1 MNPVMNTSFLLE
13 LDTSRP
19 FTGPLIG
26 LFRVMPDIGL
36 HLAGNSYEFLAWGDP
51 VSSEDFTRFLPS
63 NLKPQFIVNNLYGHY
78 YYLLADYSRREIT
91 VGGSLFSI
99 LPLYYYEHK
108 GRIALSGNV
117 FELGRHTGLR
127 TVSAPFVAESLLFNY
142 PLHNRSLIEG
152 ISLLPSNSALTA
164 GADGF
169 RIAKHFAIGDWFT
182 DDPLPWR
189 RSLSWVAGVFL
200 EAVLKYFP
208 DEHYTASLTGGF
220 DGRTLVAAGLK
231 YRRDFSCY
239 CIGSA
244 SSADLQ
250 TAAHAAEAA
259 GLRFIPVST
268 DEEYVREQSLDAGL
282 RFIYGSSS
290 VATFSRGHYI
300 HAASLLSRESRY
312 IITGNFGSEVF
323 RAVHTPGVM
332 ISPALYDVF
341 VSRSPD
347 EAMEKLAGNRMA
359 GLVDRDLLQSVL
371 PALRESVEELPCFD
385 GRHAGLS
392 RNKQF
397 YIFVFE
403 EIFRK
408 YFGSEIVN
416 QAPFVRNRTPF
427 LDPLFLSEL
436 LETGLAGVHSEFFER
451 NPVKRFKGQALY
463 ATIIREAAPMLGRFP
478 TVKGYRPDDLLS
490 LAGLFRVAAV
500 RLNKPPGGAGPD
512 ADPLGVM
519 ASWRHNSS
527 FYGGLDADRTV
538 FDTDATA
545 SLRGGVFTDE
555 KARLFSLLYG
565 IHLLN
570 NQ

>member
-13 LDTSRP
+13 LDTGRP
-19 FTGPLIG
+19 ITGALSD
-26 LFRVMPDIGL
+26 LFRVMPEIGL
-36 HLAGNSYEFLAWGDP
+36 HLTGSGYEFMAWGDP
-51 VSSEDFTRFLPS
+51 VSSEHFTRYLPS
-63 NLKPQFIVNNLYGHY
+63 TLKPEFIVNTLYGHY
-78 YYLLADYSRREIT
+78 YYLLADHSRREIT
-91 VGGSLFSI
+91 VGSSLFSI
-99 LPLYYYEHK
+99 LPLYYAEQK
-108 GRIALSGNV
+108 DRVTLSGNV

-127 TVSAPFVAESLLFNY
+127 TVSAVFVAESLLFNY

-169 RIAKHFAIGDWFT
+169 RIAKRFTIGDWFT
-182 DDPLPWR
+182 ADPIPWR
-189 RSLSWVAGVFL
+189 KSLSRVAGVFL

-268 DEEYVREQSLDAGL
+268 DEEYVREHSLDAGL
-282 RFIYGSSS
+282 RFIQGSSA
-290 VATFSRGHYI
+290 VATFSRAHYI
-300 HAASLLSRESRY
+300 RAASILSAGTRHL
-312 IITGNFGSEVF
+312 ITGNFGSEVF

-347 EAMEKLAGNRMA
+347 EAMKKLAGNRMA
-359 GLVDRDLLQSVL
+359 VLPDRDMLQSVM
-371 PALRESVEELPCFD
+371 PALRASVEELPCFD

-416 QAPFVRNRTPF
+416 QAPFVKNRTPF
-427 LDPLFLSEL
+427 LDPLFLAEL

-451 NPVKRFKGQALY
+451 NPLKRFKGQALY
-463 ATIIREAAPMLGRFP
+463 ATVIREAAPALGRYP
-478 TVKGYRPDDLLS
+478 TVKGYSPDDLLS
-490 LAGLFRVAAV
+490 LTGLFRVAAA
-500 RLNKPPGGAGPD
+500 RLHKPPGGAGPD

-527 FYGGLDADRTV
+527 FYGGLDADRTI
-538 FDTDATA
+538 FDTDSIA

>member
-1 MNPVMNTSFLLE
+1 MNSVKNTSFLLE
-13 LDTSRP
+13 LDTGRP
-19 FTGPLIG
+19 FTGALGG
-26 LFRVMPDIGL
+26 LFKVMPAIGL
-36 HLAGNSYEFLAWGDP
+36 HLAGSGYEFLAWGDP
-51 VSSEDFTRFLPS
+51 VSSERFTVSLPS
-63 NLKPQFIVNNLYGHY
+63 NLNPEFIVNNLFGHY
-78 YYLLADYSRREIT
+78 CFLLADHSRREIT
-91 VGGSLFSI
+91 VGCSLFSI
-99 LPLYYYEHK
+99 LPLYYHEQK
-108 GRIALSGNV
+108 GRVTLSGNV
-117 FELGRHTGLR
+117 FELGRHAGLSN
-127 TVSAPFVAESLLFNY
+127 VSAGFVAESLLFNY
-142 PLHNRSLIEG
+142 PLHNLSLIEG
-152 ISLLPSNSALTA
+152 ITLLPSDSALTV

-169 RIAKHFAIGDWFT
+169 RITKHTAIGEWFT
-182 DDPLPWR
+182 DDPAPWR
-189 RSLSWVAGVFL
+189 MSLSRVAGTFL

-208 DEHYTASLTGGF
+208 DEHYAASLTGGF

-231 YRRDFSCY
+231 YHRDFSCY

-250 TAAHAAEAA
+250 TAAHTADSS
-259 GLRFIPVST
+259 GLRFIAVST
-268 DEEYVREQSLDAGL
+268 DEEYAREHSLDAGL
-282 RFIYGSSS
+282 RFIHGSSS
-290 VATFSRGHYI
+290 VATFSRAHYI
-300 HAASLLSRESRY
+300 HAASLLSRESRF

-392 RNKQF
+392 RNRQF

-416 QAPFVRNRTPF
+416 QAPFVANRTPF
-427 LDPLFLSEL
+427 LDPLFLREL
-436 LETGLAGVHSEFFER
+436 LGTGLAGVHSEFFER

-463 ATIIREAAPMLGRFP
+463 ATVIREAAPMLGRLP
-478 TVKGYRPDDLLS
+478 TMKGYSPDDLLS
-490 LAGLFRVAAV
+490 LPGLIRVASA
-500 RLNKPPGGAGPD
+500 RLRKRPGPAGA
-512 ADPLGVM
+512 ASDPLGVM
-519 ASWRHNSS
+519 ASWKHNSR
-527 FYGGLDADRTV
+527 FYGGLDADRTM
-538 FDTDATA
+538 FDTDTIA

-570 NQ
+570 NK